1 MKGIFI
7 LCGVILLAGLVFLA
21 LHVAKPDRYGG
32 EFQEAPLVDTKELI
46 HSPEKYLGKTVKVEG
61 IVRKQ
66 CQSTGCFFFFQS
78 GDDLLRIE
86 LGDVVSSLP
95 KREGFSARVE
105 GELGKYGDGYQLYG
119 RAVEFQKKA

>member
-7 LCGVILLAGLVFLA
+7 LCGTILVAALVFLGIQ
-21 LHVAKPDRYGG
+21 LAKPDRYGS
-32 EFQEAPLVDTKELI
+32 EFQGAGVVDVKELLA
-46 HSPEKYLGKTVKVEG
+46 SPEKYLGKPVRVEG

-66 CQSTGCFFFFQS
+66 CQSTGCYFFFQA

-95 KREGFSARVE
+95 KREGFFARVE
-105 GELGKYGDGYQLYG
+105 GELGKYGNGYQLYG
-119 RAVEFQKKA
+119 RAVEFTKNR

>member
-1 MKGIFI
+1 MKGILI
-7 LCGVILLAGLVFLA
+7 LCGTVLIAAIVFVGVYL
-21 LHVAKPDRYGG
+21 AKPDRYGG
-32 EFQEAPLVDTKELI
+32 EFQGAGLVDAKELVT
-46 HSPEKYLGKTVKVEG
+46 SPEKYLGKPVRVEG

-66 CQSTGCFFFFQS
+66 CQSTGCYFFFQA

-95 KREGFSARVE
+95 KREGFLARVE

-119 RAVEFQKKA
+119 RAVEFRKNR